1 MRSELGI
8 LFLNKFN
15 EVVLTKILKSHDLS
29 FHPLFTARPHVFVSR
44 SHPLAQNT
52 VITNEELE
60 AYPYLSFE
68 QGEHN
73 SFYFSEEIFLPLNAE
88 KISASG
94 IEQLYSIY

>member
-8 LFLNKFN
+8 LFLNEFN

-60 AYPYLSFE
+60 AYPYLSFDTIRFIFRKK
-68 QGEHN
+68 
-73 SFYFSEEIFLPLNAE
+73 SFLPLNAE